1 MKRLGGIT
9 LYGIVGLLSVAL
21 FLILHPIVST
31 HWNTRFLGGAYGDG
45 GLYVWLAQSFY
56 YAPHDALGF
65 ETNTFYPYPLTRAWS
80 DSFLLPSAVIS
91 ALVLSGLPF
100 PAAYNTIILLTFAL
114 NAIGVCALSR
124 VLRLHSLSS
133 AIAGITF
140 ANASYLVGNLGHPQ
154 LLFFFWIP
162 FAWSLVLPQLH
173 VRTAARNWFF
183 AGLCVAGAFYCG
195 VYYAIFAVLGLA
207 TFWIAELL
215 SGAASQ
221 RRLLRMVLLATLGA
235 APILYALPEYLA
247 VQSYFGKRGLYEAAE
262 FAASGLSYLSFSPH
276 NDLFSAMAHLSHSE
290 AMLSPGYIVLLSAV
304 VSAFWLFG
312 RSQLKALTLLCI
324 SALLLAVSSSVVDKA
339 NTSEWIVCIT
349 AWLVIVCSV
358 NLARSLPRGTG
369 VFVVL
374 ISLFFVFSFGP
385 GGNPMKHEPAWTP
398 FGTLYS
404 LVPGLASIRAVS
416 RFGSVVVMGVVILAA
431 RLCEH
436 LLSSRSKAQVI
447 LASLLV
453 GAYLAENVTSTI
465 PFDTISARP
474 QAFEFVASRASK
486 SDATVV
492 LPFSG
497 ALANNSVESWSRL
510 ALLSTEY
517 AQWATPLGLQI
528 VNGYSGQRSKLQL
541 ELPRALYRFPSTEA
555 FSYLA
560 RICGVRWVVV
570 VPRLFE
576 EWNDAV
582 FRTAINTFSS
592 EIRASHWLEDGSI
605 VVELNPLTFS
615 SPRASEPLFAPIK
628 RNVTLAINPQD
639 SNACNVRVASLGRGP
654 HGAVVPRT
662 ETISSLAAPVV
673 ISPPHSPGHPA
684 AAPEILLITGETC
697 TPSVQCRVQQ

>member
-9 LYGIVGLLSVAL
+9 LYGMVGLLSVAL

-31 HWNTRFLGGAYGDG
+31 YWTTRFLGGAYGDG

-56 YAPHDALGF
+56 YAPQEALRF

-80 DSFLLPSAVIS
+80 DSFLLPSAAIS
-91 ALVLSGLPF
+91 ALTLAGLSF
-100 PAAYNTIILLTFAL
+100 PSAYNTIILLTFAL
-114 NAIGVCALSR
+114 NAIGVYALSR
-124 VLRLHSLSS
+124 VLCLNVLTS

-140 ANASYLVGNLGHPQ
+140 ANSSYLVGNLGHPQ

-162 FAWSLVLPQLH
+162 FAWGLVLPRRYD
-173 VRTAARNWFF
+173 RTAARNWFF
-183 AGLCVAGAFYCG
+183 AGLCIAAAFYCG
-195 VYYAIFAVLGLA
+195 VYYAIFGVLGLA
-207 TFWIAELL
+207 TIWIAELL

-221 RRLLRMVLLATLGA
+221 RRLLRVLLLATLGA

-276 NDLFSAMAHLSHSE
+276 NDLFSASALFSHSE
-290 AMLSPGYIVLLSAV
+290 AMLCPGYIVLLAAV
-304 VSAFWLFG
+304 VSAYSLFG
-312 RSQLKALTLLCI
+312 RHKPRATALFCI
-324 SALLLAVSSSVVDKA
+324 AALLLAVSSSIVDQA
-339 NTSEWIVCIT
+339 SISEWIVCI
-349 AWLVIVCSV
+349 AGWLVIACSI
-358 NLARSLPRGTG
+358 NLGRALPRGAG

-385 GGNPMKHEPAWTP
+385 GGNPVKHEPAWTP

-416 RFGSVVVMGVVILAA
+416 RFGSVVIMGVVILAA
-431 RLCEH
+431 KLCEH
-436 LLSSRSKAQVI
+436 LLASRSTARVI

-474 QAFEFVASRASK
+474 QAFEFVASHTSK
-486 SDATVV
+486 RDATVA

-497 ALANNSVESWSRL
+497 KLARNSVESWSQL

-517 AQWATPLGLQI
+517 AQWATPLGLQL

-541 ELPRALYRFPSTEA
+541 ELPKALHAFPSTEA

-560 RICGVRWVVV
+560 RICGVRWVVL

-576 EWNDAV
+576 QWDDAA
-582 FRTAINTFSS
+582 FRAAISTFSS
-592 EIRASHWLEDGSI
+592 EVRAVQWLDDGSI
-605 VVELNPLTFS
+605 VVELAPLTFS
-615 SPRASEPLFAPIK
+615 ASHNSEPLFAPIK
-628 RNVTLAINPQD
+628 QNVTLAINPGD
-639 SNACNVRVASLGRGP
+639 SGACNVRVASLGRSP
-654 HGAVVPRT
+654 SGAVMPLA
-662 ETISSLAAPVV
+662 EMLSSLTTPTVV
-673 ISPPHSPGHPA
+673 SPPRSPDQLA
-684 AAPEILLITGETC
+684 AAPQLLRVTGDTC
-697 TPSVQCRVQQ
+697 TPTVRCQVQQ